1 MQSLNT
7 IVQKDASILSRRV
20 ADEVIL
26 IPISRKLGE
35 IDRLYALN
43 EAGARIWELID
54 GKRSLNAL

>member
-7 IVQKDASILSRRV
+7 IVQKDPPILSCRI

-35 IDRLYALN
+35 IDCLYALN
-43 EAGARIWELID
+43 EAGARIWELIA